1 MKIYDKVN
9 KVEVEVDGTKG
20 LIQQMKDGRQVDLY
34 LKEKKSDEDGYM
46 SCDVEHWSSVDGKIL
61 ILCYSLEGRV
71 LSESTGHNIYDLEN
85 DFKPEEAQK
94 VELS

>member
-46 SCDVEHWSSVDGKIL
+46 SWDVEHWSSCL
-61 ILCYSLEGRV
+61 LYT
-71 LSESTGHNIYDLEN
+71 STSARL
-85 DFKPEEAQK
+85 PCARCAR
-94 VELS
+94 

>member
-46 SCDVEHWSSVDGKIL
+46 SWDVEHWSSVDGKMCIRD
-61 ILCYSLEGRV
+61 S
-71 LSESTGHNIYDLEN
+71 S
-85 DFKPEEAQK
+85 
-94 VELS
+94 

>member
-46 SCDVEHWSSVDGKIL
+46 SWDCLLYTSRCV
-61 ILCYSLEGRV
+61 
-71 LSESTGHNIYDLEN
+71 
-85 DFKPEEAQK
+85 
-94 VELS
+94 